1 MNRITHLGELEQMV
15 LLTVLRIGSDA
26 YTSAVR
32 TELAAQTGRTV
43 ARGAVYITLDR
54 LVKKGYLRSRLA
66 QPDPERGGQPNRFF
80 AVTPEGRA
88 ALRVSRDALVKLWD
102 GLDATLEER

>member
-1 MNRITHLGELEQMV
+1 MNRTTYLGELEQMV

-26 YTSAVR
+26 YTSGVR
-32 TELAAQTGRTV
+32 KELAALTGRAV

-54 LVKKGYLRSRLA
+54 LVKKGYLSSRLDR
-66 QPDPERGGQPNRFF
+66 PTPERGGHPNRFF

-88 ALRVSRDALVKLWD
+88 ALRASRDALVKLWS
-102 GLDATLEER
+102 GHETLLEQR